1 FREMKRI
8 GRADDVVLYV
18 HSEFGRRVPENTS
31 LGTDHGTAQVNF
43 VIGNAVKGGMYG
55 TPPSL
60 TNLVLDGNLE
70 NTTDFRQVYAS
81 LIDEWMGADSAKV
94 LGQTFKT
101 MGMFRA

>member
-1 FREMKRI
+1 MKRI
-8 GRADDVVLYV
+8 GRADDVVMYV

-43 VIGNAVKGGMYG
+43 VIGNAVKGGLYG

-70 NTTDFRQVYAS
+70 TTTDFREVYAT
-81 LIDEWMGADSAKV
+81 LVDEWLGADAAQV
-94 LGQTFKT
+94 LGKKFKT
-101 MGMFRA
+101 LGMFPSS